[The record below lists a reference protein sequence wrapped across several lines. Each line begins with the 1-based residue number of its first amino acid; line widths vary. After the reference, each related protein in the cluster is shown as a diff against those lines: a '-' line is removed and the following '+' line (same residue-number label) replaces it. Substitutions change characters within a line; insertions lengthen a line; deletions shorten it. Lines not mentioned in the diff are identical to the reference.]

1 MPYLKSIQIV
11 RPYIYAAISV
21 IIGLCVATACQNNR
35 QVDADDDTVSEQ
47 VQETQVNHEDTV
59 TAIPEK
65 PSITNTEEAEAYLKE
80 NSDRYTVGIFPRMA
94 KDNPK
99 YLAKLLDNC
108 EDGFIIVDKGRMK
121 VVLYDSYGREI
132 KEYGMACSKKFGTK
146 HKKGDNRTPEGFF
159 SIEGIYNSTD
169 WLYTDDN
176 GVTSQKKGQFGPRFI
191 RLLIPGTS
199 AIGIHGTCAPWSIGG
214 RVSHGCIRLTN
225 ENILD
230 LVERVKPGMPVIVVP
245 GKKDIATNKSEG
257 HNIPWIASTPG
268 QKDPRSEAERIA
280 QTMIDEKEKAEQQD
294 TVVPDVESEEIIIEM
309 PIEESIDTITN

>member
-1 MPYLKSIQIV
+1 MPSLNIIKTVGPS
-11 RPYIYAAISV
+11 IYAAILL
-21 IIGLCVATACQNNR
+21 ILGLCVATACQNNR
-35 QVDADDDTVSEQ
+35 HDNINDDTAEAPAA
-47 VQETQVNHEDTV
+47 ETQVNHTYTV

-65 PSITNTEEAEAYLKE
+65 PTINNTEEAEAYLNEK
-80 NSDRYTVGIFPRMA
+80 SDRYTVGIFPRMA

-108 EDGFIIVDKGRMK
+108 ENGFIIVDKGRMK
-121 VVLYDSYGREI
+121 VVLYDSYGKEI

-146 HKKGDNRTPEGFF
+146 HEKGDNRTPEGFF
-159 SIEGIYNSTD
+159 SVEGIYNSTD

-176 GVTSQKKGQFGPRFI
+176 GVTSKKKGQFGPRFI
-191 RLLIPGTS
+191 RLRIPGTS

-245 GKKDIATNKSEG
+245 GKKDMATNKSEG
-257 HNIPWIASTPG
+257 YNIPWVASTPN
-268 QKDPRSEAERIA
+268 QKDPRSEAERMA
-280 QTMIDEKEKAEQQD
+280 QTMIEQKEKEEQQD
-294 TVVPDVESEEIIIEM
+294 TIVLDVQPEEIVIET
-309 PIEESIDTITN
+309 PIEEPIDTISN